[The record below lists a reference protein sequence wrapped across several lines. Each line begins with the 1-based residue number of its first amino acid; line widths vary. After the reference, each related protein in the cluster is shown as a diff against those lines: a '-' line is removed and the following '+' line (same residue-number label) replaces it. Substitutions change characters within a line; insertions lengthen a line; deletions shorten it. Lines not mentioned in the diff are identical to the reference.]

1 MKIVIDDHEKLTQ
14 RFLSGE
20 LVEQLRQFGVLSQE
34 QAEAVGLALA
44 DIAEEIAGIYG
55 KILPRL
61 ERATT
66 PDEFRDALIELV
78 LAIRHIDYHI
88 HDGKL
93 TEL

>member
-1 MKIVIDDHEKLTQ
+1 MSVIIDDHEQLTQ

-20 LVEQLRQFGVLSQE
+20 LVEQLLRFGVLSQE
-34 QAEAVGLALA
+34 EAEAVGLALA
-44 DIAEEIAGIYG
+44 DIAGEIVTIYQ

-61 ERATT
+61 EHATT
-66 PDEFRDALIELV
+66 PDEFRDALIDLV
-78 LAIRHIDYHI
+78 LAFRHVDYHV